1 MTLTAGFIT
10 ILIYEMNIRNFLQRS
25 PKFLITFILL
35 SCVLFDPVVGTYT
48 WIQYKKT
55 IVKQEAREIIDA
67 GIDKSELVMLKF
79 TKTEARTELRWEHDL
94 EFEYNHRMY
103 DIVETKT
110 VGDTVYYWC
119 WYDHMETMLNLKME
133 ELAAQTVGNSGKSKA
148 ERAFLASSLKSL
160 YCTFAFDL
168 NISIVKSLIK
178 TSDKFFQSY
187 PQIRIQPPT
196 PPPQFI

>member
-1 MTLTAGFIT
+1 MKIKRFLLR
-10 ILIYEMNIRNFLQRS
+10 ILRR
-25 PKFLITFILL
+25 LITFILF

-48 WIQYKKT
+48 WFQYKKRM
-55 IVKQEAREIIDA
+55 IKQEVQEQIKA
-67 GIDKSELVMLKF
+67 GIDQSELVLLQFSKKDIR
-79 TKTEARTELRWEHDL
+79 TKLRWEHAR

-110 VGDTVYYWC
+110 AGDTVYYWC

-133 ELAAQTVGNSGKSKA
+133 ELASQKLKNSGKSKS
-148 ERAFLASSLKSL
+148 EQAFLASSLKSL
-160 YCTFAFDL
+160 YCTFAFNL

-178 TSDKFFQSY
+178 PSDKFSQSY
-187 PQIRIQPPT
+187 SQIRIQPPT